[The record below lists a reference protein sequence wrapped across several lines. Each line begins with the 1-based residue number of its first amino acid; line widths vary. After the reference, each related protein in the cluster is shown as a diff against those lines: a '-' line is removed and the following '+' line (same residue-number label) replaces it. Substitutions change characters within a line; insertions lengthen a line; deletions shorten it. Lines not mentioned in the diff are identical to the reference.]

1 MYQSVLKILTNK
13 EEEHFRGGY
22 FMSLMKSI
30 SVVSAER
37 LQSLLSFTEFWCQA
51 RPD

>member
-13 EEEHFRGGY
+13 EEEHFRGY

-37 LQSLLSFTEFWCQA
+37 LQSLLSFTDFWCQA